1 MKTQAQVLL
10 SSKKKIQQ
18 GNMIDSVNMPGSI
31 LETGQ

>member
-10 SSKKKIQQ
+10 SSKKKIQ
-18 GNMIDSVNMPGSI
+18 GNMIGSVNMPGSI

>member
-18 GNMIDSVNMPGSI
+18 GNMIGSVNMPGSI

>member
-18 GNMIDSVNMPGSI
+18 VNMIDSVNMPGSI